1 MPFTVS
7 AVGMGS
13 GGFTAA
19 EEKLYFATADTM
31 RRKLAKV
38 REPRELLAAV
48 RGALAGF
55 DRAYANAPA
64 AARAAVA
71 CRAGCGT
78 CCHNDVA
85 VQAHEVL
92 IAAEHIQKT
101 FSPAELEALIARAA
115 AHREAYAAKRGL
127 TVGQRP
133 QTPCVLLRDGSC
145 SIYENRPEIC
155 RAYHSNNLAGCINN
169 LAVGYEQIDVKIEG
183 LRGRMFAVM
192 LGMDAAIEEAGFDE
206 RAYDFGSA
214 LHEALT
220 NSLCATRW
228 QRGEAAFPDSCL
240 EHES

>member
-1 MPFTVS
+1 
-7 AVGMGS
+7 MGP

-48 RGALAGF
+48 RGSFAGF
-55 DRAYANAPA
+55 ERAFASAPA
-64 AARAAVA
+64 AARASVA

-85 VQAHEVL
+85 VQAHEVF
-92 IAAEHIQKT
+92 IAAEHLQRT
-101 FSPAELEALIARAA
+101 LPPAELEAVIARAA
-115 AHREAYAAKRGL
+115 AHRAAYAAKRDLPAGK
-127 TVGQRP
+127 RP
-133 QTPCVLLRDGSC
+133 QTRCVLLRDGNC
-145 SIYENRPEIC
+145 SIYEDRPEIC
-155 RAYHSNNLAGCINN
+155 RAYHSNNVDGCINN
-169 LAVGYEQIDVKIEG
+169 LAAGYEQVNVKIEG

-192 LGMDAAIEEAGFDE
+192 LGIDAAVEEAGFDA

-220 NSLCATRW
+220 NSLCAIRW
-228 QRGEAAFPDSCL
+228 QRREAAFPDSCL
-240 EHES
+240 EHET

>member
-1 MPFTVS
+1 MS
-7 AVGMGS
+7 S

-38 REPRELLAAV
+38 RDPRELLVAV
-48 RGALAGF
+48 RGSFAGF
-55 DRAYANAPA
+55 ERAYASAPA
-64 AARAAVA
+64 TARASVA

-101 FSPAELEALIARAA
+101 LPPAELENLIARAA
-115 AHREAYAAKRGL
+115 AHRAAYAAKRDL
-127 TVGQRP
+127 PAGQRP

-145 SIYENRPEIC
+145 SIYEERPEIC

-169 LAVGYEQIDVKIEG
+169 LAVGYEQVDVKIEG

-192 LGMDAAIEEAGFDE
+192 LGIDAAIEEAGFDAH
-206 RAYDFGSA
+206 AYDFGSA

-220 NSLCATRW
+220 NSLCAIRW
-228 QRGEAAFPDSCL
+228 QRREAAFPASCW
-240 EHES
+240 ETSEETPHA